1 MLLFVMTMIMFA
13 LSTVYWI
20 LSVIVTFLVIN
31 AWFSKLDPATH
42 VAPNW
47 SLMFNA
53 PLSTS
58 VLSHVSPRAILLT
71 DLPPPPGKFD
81 FL

>member
-31 AWFSKLDPATH
+31 AWFSKLDPATQD
-42 VAPNW
+42 APNW
-47 SLMFNA
+47 LPMFNA
-53 PLSTS
+53 I
-58 VLSHVSPRAILLT
+58 VLVNVGTLACVTASDPV
-71 DLPPPPGKFD
+71 D
-81 FL
+81 